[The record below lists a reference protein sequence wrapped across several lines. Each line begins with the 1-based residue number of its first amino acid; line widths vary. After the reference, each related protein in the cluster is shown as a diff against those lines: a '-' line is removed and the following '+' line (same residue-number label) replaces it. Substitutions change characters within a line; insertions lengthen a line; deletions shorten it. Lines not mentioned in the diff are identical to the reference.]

1 MGLLIKGKWKNK
13 WYDTRSTGGRFVRKE
28 SQFRNW
34 VTTDG
39 SSGYK
44 AEPHRYHLYISL
56 ACPWAHRTT
65 IFLKLKDL
73 EEIISVSIV
82 DPVMG
87 DNGWE
92 FTNSSDTIPDTLY
105 GKKFLYQIYT
115 KAKPD
120 CSGRVTT
127 PVLWDK
133 KNETIVNNE
142 SSEIIR
148 MFNSEFN
155 EITKNSMNYYPKE
168 LQDKINQLNSII
180 YENVNNGV
188 YKCGFATT
196 QEAYDES
203 FFKLFDTL
211 ENLENIL
218 EGNRYLTGSI
228 ITEADWRLFTTLI
241 RFDIVYYNHFK
252 CNLKRIEDF
261 ENLRN
266 YLRDLYRFPGI
277 KETVNLEHIKT
288 HYYVSHKTI
297 NPSGIIPN
305 GPEIDYDL
313 PSKRLK
319 LK

>member
-1 MGLLIKGKWKNK
+1 MGFLIKGKWKNK

-34 VTTDG
+34 VTHDG
-39 SSGYK
+39 PSGYK
-44 AEPHRYHLYISL
+44 AEPHRYHLYVSL
-56 ACPWAHRTT
+56 ACPWAHRTI

-92 FTNSSDTIPDTLY
+92 FTNSSGTIPDTLY

-120 CSGRVTT
+120 YSGRVTT

-196 QEAYDES
+196 QDAYDES

-211 ENLENIL
+211 EYLENIL
-218 EGNRYLTGSI
+218 EGNRYLTGSM

-241 RFDIVYYNHFK
+241 RFDVVYYNHFN

-277 KETVNLEHIKT
+277 KETVNFEHIKT

>member
-34 VTTDG
+34 VTIDG

-196 QEAYDES
+196 QDAYDES

-211 ENLENIL
+211 EYLENIL
-218 EGNRYLTGSI
+218 EGNRYLTGSM

-277 KETVNLEHIKT
+277 KETVNFEHIKT

-313 PSKRLK
+313 PRKGSN
-319 LK
+319 

>member
-34 VTTDG
+34 VTHDG
-39 SSGYK
+39 PSGYK
-44 AEPHRYHLYISL
+44 AEPHRYHLYVSL
-56 ACPWAHRTT
+56 ACPWAHRTI

-120 CSGRVTT
+120 YSGRVTT

-196 QEAYDES
+196 QDAYDES

-211 ENLENIL
+211 EYLENIL

-277 KETVNLEHIKT
+277 KETVNFEHIKT

-313 PSKRLK
+313 PRKGSN
-319 LK
+319 

>member
-13 WYDTRSTGGRFVRKE
+13 WYNTRSTGGRFVRKE

-34 VTTDG
+34 ITADG

-44 AEPHRYHLYISL
+44 AEPHRYHLYVSL

-92 FTNSSDTIPDTLY
+92 FTNSSGTIPDTLY
-105 GKKFLYQIYT
+105 GKKLLYQIYT

-120 CSGRVTT
+120 YSGRVTT

-168 LQDKINQLNSII
+168 LQDKTNQLNSII

-196 QEAYDES
+196 QDAYDES

-211 ENLENIL
+211 KYLENIL
-218 EGNRYLTGSI
+218 EGNRYLTGSM

-252 CNLKRIEDF
+252 CNLKQIEDF
-261 ENLRN
+261 LNLRN

-277 KETVNLEHIKT
+277 KETVNFEHIKT

-305 GPEIDYDL
+305 GPVIDYDL